1 MNCLESVGKV
11 AQDLHSTIV
20 KMVEAEEK
28 KGKHKD
34 LRDRLFREL
43 SPYSQYVNPLAI
55 LSTEVYGLKLPQ
67 LETAEVLQ
75 HVSIS
80 TSIISRDYKQYICN
94 KATAGNKNGRP
105 AFFQSFADLFF
116 KKYF

>member
-1 MNCLESVGKV
+1 
-11 AQDLHSTIV
+11 
-20 KMVEAEEK
+20 MVETEEK

-34 LRDRLFREL
+34 IRDRLFREL

-55 LSTEVYGLKLPQ
+55 LSAEVYGLKLPQ

-75 HVSIS
+75 HVSS
-80 TSIISRDYKQYICN
+80 SASIISRDYKQYICN
-94 KATAGNKNGRP
+94 KAAPGNKNGRP